1 MDEPTHTPL
10 DDRIDNAE
18 TNAGDTEEPQVFRV
32 ARPGGRR
39 EFLQTLSK
47 GAAVSATAAIADG
60 CAADTPPAPTP
71 TTTSTSVRTT
81 TTSTSTS
88 TTTTTISANNTLA
101 GVVTDEATGRPI
113 VGGRVTC
120 VDGPNANKS
129 SPTDGN
135 GYYSIPGL
143 VGSSFTARATAS
155 GYNLADKG
163 LTITRDTR
171 LDFILRPVNLTT
183 SSTTTS
189 VGGGGG
195 GCSCNSV
202 HYWYPN

>member
-1 MDEPTHTPL
+1 MDEPTHRPL
-10 DDRIDNAE
+10 DDRFDNAE
-18 TNAGDTEEPQVFRV
+18 ANTGENEEPQVFRV

-47 GAAVSATAAIADG
+47 GAAVSATAALADG
-60 CAADTPPAPTP
+60 CTGDTPPAPSPPTP
-71 TTTSTSVRTT
+71 TTSVRTT

-88 TTTTTISANNTLA
+88 TTTTTISTNNTLA
-101 GVVTDEATGRPI
+101 GVVTDEATGRPV

-135 GYYSIPGL
+135 GYYSIAGL
-143 VGSSFTARATAS
+143 VVSSFTVRVTAS
-155 GYNLADKG
+155 GYNLADRG

-171 LDFILRPVNLTT
+171 LDFVLRPIGLTT

-195 GCSCNSV
+195 GGGG